1 MVNFT
6 NINKRNND
14 IGNSYPGV
22 GQAHKCGRVK
32 AVNGIQT
39 LSWILSMATY
49 STSTCTYHHYSMI
62 ILTPVYS
69 YK

>member
-22 GQAHKCGRVK
+22 GQTQQCGSVK

-39 LSWILSMATY
+39 LSLIWSMATY
-49 STSTCTYHHYSMI
+49 STSTYHHYSMI

>member
-22 GQAHKCGRVK
+22 EQAQQCGRVK

-39 LSWILSMATY
+39 LS
-49 STSTCTYHHYSMI
+49 
-62 ILTPVYS
+62 
-69 YK
+69 